1 VTYSFHPEAEIELM
15 EAFAFYRTEGGDAI
29 ARVFLKE
36 VGRVAELLVA
46 NPEFGTPVGG
56 ARRSYHLRR
65 FPYSLIY
72 RAAADGI
79 RILVV
84 SHQHRRPGYW
94 RGRK

>member
-1 VTYSFHPEAEIELM
+1 M
-15 EAFAFYRTEGGDAI
+15 EAFAFYRAEGGDAI

-46 NPEFGTPVGG
+46 NPEFGTPAGG
-56 ARRSYHLRR
+56 ARRSYPLRR

-72 RAAADGI
+72 RATVDGI
-79 RILVV
+79 HILVV
-84 SHQHRRPGYW
+84 GHQHRRPGYW